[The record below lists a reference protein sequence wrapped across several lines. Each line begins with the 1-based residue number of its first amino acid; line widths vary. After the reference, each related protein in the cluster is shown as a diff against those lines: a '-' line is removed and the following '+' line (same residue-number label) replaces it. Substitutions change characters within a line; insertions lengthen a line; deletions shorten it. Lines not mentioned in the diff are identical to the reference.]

1 MNEAEYGL
9 TNMAMSAGQG
19 MQPGDETLLVRFYHA
34 PVQDNAKTLEE
45 GRPIFDEL
53 EHIGIRV
60 PGKKE
65 ERIRVA
71 RQKDK
76 ERFPEHYRRFKARED
91 QNAVEGT
98 VLSEWPGV
106 TRSQVEELRY
116 FNVFTVEQ
124 LANLSDSHTHNIMGI
139 QSLKQKAT
147 AYLDASKDNAT
158 ASALIAAKERND
170 ELEEKLAALTAR
182 LDELDEPVKRRK
194 RRTKAEMEAAQE

>member
-9 TNMAMSAGQG
+9 TNMAMNAGQG
-19 MQPGDETLLVRFYHA
+19 LRPGDETLLVRFYHA
-34 PVQDNAKTLEE
+34 PVQNSSRTLEE
-45 GRPIFDEL
+45 GRPIFDEV

-65 ERIRVA
+65 EVIRVA
-71 RQKDK
+71 RQADK
-76 ERFPEHYRRFKARED
+76 ERFPEHYRRFKAREE

-106 TRSQVEELRY
+106 TRSQVEEFRY

-124 LANLSDSHTHNIMGI
+124 LASLNDNHGHNIMGI
-139 QSLKQKAT
+139 NALKQKAK
-147 AYLDASKDNAT
+147 AYLEASKDNAT
-158 ASALIAAKERND
+158 ASALIEAKKRND

-182 LDELDEPVKRRK
+182 LDGLDAPKRRK